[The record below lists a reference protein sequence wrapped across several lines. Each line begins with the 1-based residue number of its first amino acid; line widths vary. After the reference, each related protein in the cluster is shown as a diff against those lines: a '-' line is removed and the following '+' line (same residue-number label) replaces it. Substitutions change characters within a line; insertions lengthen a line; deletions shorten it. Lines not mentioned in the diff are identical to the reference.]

1 MEKRMLS
8 AREVETRETLIRILE
23 STLSSLE
30 QKERVIVK
38 RCILRMKSE
47 IAETDRRRKENESR
61 KANQISKFRD
71 EGKITP
77 KEYGRA
83 KKYYKNLTGADI
95 VIAD

>member
-47 IAETDRRRKENESR
+47 IAETVSRRAEHDR
-61 KANQISKFRD
+61 
-71 EGKITP
+71 
-77 KEYGRA
+77 
-83 KKYYKNLTGADI
+83 
-95 VIAD
+95 

>member
-47 IAETDRRRKENESR
+47 IAETDRRSKENER
-61 KANQISKFRD
+61 
-71 EGKITP
+71 
-77 KEYGRA
+77 
-83 KKYYKNLTGADI
+83 
-95 VIAD
+95 

>member
-47 IAETDRRRKENESR
+47 IGETVRRRKENESR
-61 KANQISKFRD
+61 KANQISKFPSYRCHT
-71 EGKITP
+71 EKPSGS
-77 KEYGRA
+77 G
-83 KKYYKNLTGADI
+83 
-95 VIAD
+95 

>member
-38 RCILRMKSE
+38 RCILRMKNE
-47 IAETDRRRKENESR
+47 IAEADRRRKDNESR
-61 KANQISKFRD
+61 KANQISKFPSYRSHT
-71 EGKITP
+71 EKPSGS
-77 KEYGRA
+77 G
-83 KKYYKNLTGADI
+83 
-95 VIAD
+95 